1 MRLSGLA
8 FDGIGLIAIGVV
20 AFAATNVDDIF
31 LLMMF
36 FSSPNIVAS
45 NVVAGQYAGIG
56 LLMAISVLG
65 SLITLVVP
73 TNFITLLG
81 FGPIAIGIKKLYE
94 RFRHGQSDEIPVR
107 LLNRN
112 GRATFLSVSKVAA
125 VTFADG
131 SDNIGVYIP
140 LFASHGAGVE
150 IITLVAIV
158 MVITGVWCA
167 VGHYV
172 VNHSFLARDIR
183 RFGDLVFPFVLI
195 AIGISVLAGVL

>member
-1 MRLSGLA
+1 MSGLA
-8 FDGIGLIAIGVV
+8 VDIIGLVVIGVV

-36 FSSPNIVAS
+36 FSSSSIVAS

-73 TNFITLLG
+73 SSFIALLG
-81 FGPIAIGIKKLYE
+81 FGPIAIGIKKLYG
-94 RFRHGQSDEIPVR
+94 RFRHQQSGEIQTKI
-107 LLNRN
+107 LNRN
-112 GRATFLSVSKVAA
+112 GRAIFISVSKVAA

-131 SDNIGVYIP
+131 SDNIGVYVP
-140 LFASHGAGVE
+140 LFASHGATTE

-158 MVITGVWCA
+158 MVMSGLWCA
-167 VGHYV
+167 MGHYV
-172 VNHSFLARDIR
+172 VNHSFLERNIR

-195 AIGISVLAGVL
+195 AIGISVLAGIF